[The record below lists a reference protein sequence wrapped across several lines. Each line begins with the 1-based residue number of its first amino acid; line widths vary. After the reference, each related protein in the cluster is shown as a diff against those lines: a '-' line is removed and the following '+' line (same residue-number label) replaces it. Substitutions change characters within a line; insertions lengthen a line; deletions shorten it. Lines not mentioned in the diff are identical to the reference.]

1 MLAAREHWGSR
12 FGFIMA
18 TAGSAIGLG
27 NIWRFPYTAGE
38 NGGSAFILIYL
49 AVVLTF
55 GISLVMAEMVMGRVT
70 QRNPVGAFRALGG
83 KRWVPAGALGVMT
96 GFVIL
101 SFYVVVAGW
110 TLAYIVFMAGDQLA
124 TTDAEVLGAHFGAFV
139 GGTYAP
145 LVTAAVFMALT
156 AWIVAGGVGHGIER
170 ASKILMPLLFVLLL
184 ALVLRS
190 VTLPGAG
197 EGLAFLLTPDFS
209 KVTVQTFISATA
221 QAFFSLSIGMG
232 VMITYGSYL
241 QREVNIPQ
249 ATLIIVLLDVGIAVL
264 AALMVL
270 PAVFAVGLDPSAG
283 PGLTFIT
290 LPAVFASLPFG
301 HLFGMLFFTLLA
313 IAALT
318 SAVSILEPM
327 VAWAVDEHGIRR
339 GPATVVAS
347 LVCLL
352 LAIPASLSFG
362 PLSDATLGGR
372 TFFDWMDFL
381 ANNVMLP
388 LGGLLI
394 ASFIG
399 WRWATPASEHLS
411 NNGTL
416 RLPWLPAWIWLL
428 RVGAPIAI
436 AALVIQAVFVR

>member
-49 AVVLTF
+49 AVVVTF
-55 GISLVMAEMVMGRVT
+55 GISLVMAEMVLGRAT

-83 KRWVPAGALGVMT
+83 RGWAFAGGLGVLT

-110 TLAYIVFMAGDQLA
+110 TLAYIVFMAGNQLA
-124 TTDAEVLGAHFGAFV
+124 TTDPAALGGHFNDFV
-139 GGTYAP
+139 GGTFSP
-145 LVTAAVFMALT
+145 LIAAAVFMALT
-156 AWIVAGGVGHGIER
+156 AWIVAGGVGKGIER
-170 ASKILMPLLFVLLL
+170 ASKVLMPMLFVLLVV
-184 ALVLRS
+184 LVFRA
-190 VTLPGAG
+190 VTLPGADK
-197 EGLAFLLTPDFS
+197 GLAFLLTPDFS
-209 KVTVQTFISATA
+209 RVTINTFISATA

-241 QREVNIPQ
+241 RTNVNIPRS
-249 ATLIIVLLDVGIAVL
+249 TLIIVLLDVGVAVL

-290 LPAVFASLPFG
+290 LPAVFASMPFG
-301 HLFGMLFFTLLA
+301 HLFGMLFFALLA

-327 VAWAVDEHGIRR
+327 IAWAVDERGISRR
-339 GPATVVAS
+339 RATVIAS

-352 LAIPASLSFG
+352 LAIPASMSFG
-362 PLSDATLGGR
+362 PLSDATLAGK

-388 LGGLLI
+388 LGGLLV

-399 WRWATPASEHLS
+399 WRWAKPACDHLS
-411 NNGTL
+411 NDGAL
-416 RLPWLPAWIWLL
+416 RLPWMTAWIWLL
-428 RVGAPIAI
+428 RVGAPVAI
-436 AALVIQAVFVR
+436 IALVWQTISAS

>member
-27 NIWRFPYTAGE
+27 NIWRFPYIAGE

-49 AVVLTF
+49 AVVLSF
-55 GISLVMAEMVMGRVT
+55 GISLVMAEMVLGRAT

-83 KRWVPAGALGVMT
+83 PRWAFAGGLGVLT

-124 TTDAEVLGAHFGAFV
+124 TTESAALGAHFSNF
-139 GGTYAP
+139 TSQTFAP
-145 LVTAAVFMALT
+145 LFAAAVFMAMT
-156 AWIVAGGVGHGIER
+156 AWIVAGGVGKGIER
-170 ASKILMPLLFVLLL
+170 ASKVLMPLLFVLLL
-184 ALVLRS
+184 ALVARS
-190 VTLPGAG
+190 VTMPGADA
-197 EGLAFLLTPDFS
+197 GLAFLLTPDFS
-209 KVTVQTFISATA
+209 RVDMNTVISATA

-241 QREVNIPQ
+241 QRETHIPQ
-249 ATLIIVLLDVGIAVL
+249 STLIIVLLDVAIAVL
-264 AALMVL
+264 AALMIL

-301 HLFGMLFFTLLA
+301 QVFGVLFFSLLA

-327 VAWAVDEHGIRR
+327 IAWAVDEHGVRR
-339 GPATVVAS
+339 GVATGIAS

-362 PLSDATLGGR
+362 PLSEATLAGR

-388 LGGLLI
+388 LGGLLV

-399 WRWATPASEHLS
+399 WRWSGPARAHLS
-411 NNGTL
+411 NDGAL
-416 RLPWLPAWIWLL
+416 RLPWLSAWIWLL
-428 RVGAPIAI
+428 RIGAPVAI
-436 AALVIQAVFVR
+436 AALVWQAVGGS

>member
-49 AVVLTF
+49 AVVVSF
-55 GISLVMAEMVMGRVT
+55 GISLVMAEMVLGRTT

-83 KRWVPAGALGVMT
+83 HGWAFAGGLGVLT

-110 TLAYIVFMAGDQLA
+110 TLAYMVFMATGQLA
-124 TTDAEVLGAHFGAFV
+124 TTDPAILGTHFGQFT
-139 GGTYAP
+139 GQTFAP
-145 LVTAAVFMALT
+145 ILAAALFMALT
-156 AWIVAGGVGHGIER
+156 AWIVSGGIGKGIER
-170 ASKILMPLLFVLLL
+170 ASKVLMPLLFVLLL
-184 ALVLRS
+184 LLVLRA

-197 EGLAFLLTPDFS
+197 EGIAFLLTPDFS
-209 KVTVQTFISATA
+209 KVTGQTFISATA

-241 QREVNIPQ
+241 QRDSHLPRS
-249 ATLIIVLLDVGIAVL
+249 TLIIVLLDVSVAVL
-264 AALMVL
+264 AALMIL

-301 HLFGMLFFTLLA
+301 NLLGVLFFALLA

-327 VAWAVDEHGIRR
+327 VAWAVDERGLSRR
-339 GPATVVAS
+339 GATWVAAA
-347 LVCLL
+347 VCLL
-352 LAIPASLSFG
+352 LAVPASLSFG
-362 PLSDATLGGR
+362 PLSEATLAGR

-381 ANNVMLP
+381 ANTVMLP
-388 LGGLLI
+388 LGGLLV

-399 WRWATPASEHLS
+399 WRWAAPACQALS
-411 NNGTL
+411 NDSRLT
-416 RLPWLPAWIWLL
+416 LPWLPAWILLL
-428 RVGAPIAI
+428 RFAAPVAI
-436 AALVIQAVFVR
+436 VAMVWNAFTNA

>member
-55 GISLVMAEMVMGRVT
+55 GISLVMAEMVMGRAT

-96 GFVIL
+96 GFIIL

-124 TTDAEVLGAHFGAFV
+124 TADAEVLGAHFGAFV

-209 KVTVQTFISATA
+209 KVTGQTFISATA

-232 VMITYGSYL
+232 VMMTYGSYL

-339 GPATVVAS
+339 GTATVVAS

-362 PLSDATLGGR
+362 PLSDATLGGK

-399 WRWATPASEHLS
+399 WRWAKPASEHLS
-411 NNGTL
+411 NNGAL

-436 AALVIQAVFVR
+436 AALVIQAVFLR

>member
-27 NIWRFPYTAGE
+27 NIWRFPYMAGE

-49 AVVLTF
+49 AVVVTF
-55 GISLVMAEMVMGRVT
+55 GISLVMAEMVLGRVT

-83 KRWVPAGALGVMT
+83 RGWALAGGLGVLT

-110 TLAYIVFMAGDQLA
+110 TLAYMVFMAGNQLPTA
-124 TTDAEVLGAHFGAFV
+124 DPAVLGGHFSGFV
-139 GGTYAP
+139 GRTFSP
-145 LVTAAVFMALT
+145 LFAATIFMGLT
-156 AWIVAGGVGHGIER
+156 AWIVAGGVGKGIER
-170 ASKILMPLLFVLLL
+170 ASKVLMPLLFVLLL
-184 ALVLRS
+184 VLVARS
-190 VTLPGAG
+190 VTLPGADP
-197 EGLAFLLTPDFS
+197 GLAFLLTPDFS
-209 KVTVQTFISATA
+209 RVTIDTIISATA

-241 QREVNIPQ
+241 PRNVNIPRS
-249 ATLIIVLLDVGIAVL
+249 TLIIVLLDVGVAVL

-290 LPAVFASLPFG
+290 LPAVFASMPFG
-301 HLFGMLFFTLLA
+301 NLFGTLFFALLA

-327 VAWAVDEHGIRR
+327 IAWAVDEHGIGR
-339 GPATVVAS
+339 GAATLAAS

-362 PLSDATLGGR
+362 PLSDATLASK

-388 LGGLLI
+388 LGGLLV
-394 ASFIG
+394 ASFVG
-399 WRWATPASEHLS
+399 WRWAKPACTHLT
-411 NNGTL
+411 NDGTL
-416 RLPWLPAWIWLL
+416 RLPWLTAWIWLL
-428 RVGAPIAI
+428 RVGAPVAI
-436 AALVIQAVFVR
+436 VALVWQAVSTS